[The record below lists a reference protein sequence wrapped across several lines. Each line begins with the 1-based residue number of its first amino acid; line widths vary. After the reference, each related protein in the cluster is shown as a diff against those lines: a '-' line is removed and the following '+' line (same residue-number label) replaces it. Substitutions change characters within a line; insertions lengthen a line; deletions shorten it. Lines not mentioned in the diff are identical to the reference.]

1 MATSP
6 QIRNIVATYHLGCQ
20 LDLNDI
26 EAKVPLT
33 LYTPKLFSGLLLRV
47 LQPYKAHCQ
56 LYKNGKMTVNGA
68 RTLRSARRLARRFCS
83 LLCDIGYP
91 AVISDFKVVN
101 MVACC
106 NFGHR
111 LRLELLSK
119 KLGVLYHP
127 DIFPGLSVRLD
138 GCTAVL
144 FHSGKANFL
153 GAKTKLDIDAAYLDL
168 LLQL

>member
-1 MATSP
+1 
-6 QIRNIVATYHLGCQ
+6 
-20 LDLNDI
+20 
-26 EAKVPLT
+26 
-33 LYTPKLFSGLLLRV
+33 
-47 LQPYKAHCQ
+47 
-56 LYKNGKMTVNGA
+56 MTVNGA

-83 LLCDIGYP
+83 LLCDIGYS

-106 NFGHR
+106 DFGHR